1 MCLFLGVSKST
12 WPLVCTQQITVE
24 SMSTY
29 QSQVLENTSPDQ
41 ENWTFSKQSL
51 EWSMCTQS
59 CPALCNPVD
68 CGPPG
73 SSVHVEFNTYLLAAH
88 YVPST
93 VLGTGDTAGNE
104 TDPVP
109 SLRELTAE
117 VFSFS
122 RWEVVI
128 IMKI

>member
-1 MCLFLGVSKST
+1 MRTRARARVR
-12 WPLVCTQQITVE
+12 
-24 SMSTY
+24 MH
-29 QSQVLENTSPDQ
+29 
-41 ENWTFSKQSL
+41 
-51 EWSMCTQS
+51 TQS
-59 CPALCNPVD
+59 CLTLCDPVD

-73 SSVHVEFNTYLLAAH
+73 SSVHVEFNIYLLAAR

-104 TDPVP
+104 IDLAP
-109 SLRELTAE
+109 SLGEPTTE

-122 RWEVVI
+122 PWLAVI

>member
-1 MCLFLGVSKST
+1 MRK
-12 WPLVCTQQITVE
+12 TVFI
-24 SMSTY
+24 SCRI
-29 QSQVLENTSPDQ
+29 PDTG
-41 ENWTFSKQSL
+41 WRY
-51 EWSMCTQS
+51 
-59 CPALCNPVD
+59 
-68 CGPPG
+68 
-73 SSVHVEFNTYLLAAH
+73 YLLAAH